1 MVHEPFCQF
10 FAFVGQ
16 CLCGTTVFISRRLF
30 AGSMWLLR
38 MVREPLCQ
46 SEAAYKTIV
55 REPLCQSEAADKT
68 MVREPL
74 CQSEAADTGSYP
86 TTASRKNSAFVREPP
101 FCLDNFREKLCLCE
115 RTAFLPRHF
124 EAEILA
130 GCDKCLCERSASPF
144 LKLSYRVFLQKQFSF
159 KGRNSA

>member
-1 MVHEPFCQF
+1 LSHKGTMVHEPFCQF

-16 CLCGTTVFISRRLF
+16 CLCGTTVFISRRIF

-46 SEAAYKTIV
+46 SEAAD
-55 REPLCQSEAADKT
+55 E
-68 MVREPL
+68 
-74 CQSEAADTGSYP
+74 GSYP
-86 TTASRKNSAFVREPP
+86 TTASRKNSAFVRELP

-130 GCDKCLCERSASPF
+130 VCDKCLCERSAGPF
-144 LKLSYRVFLQKQFSF
+144 LKLSYRVFLQKQFF
-159 KGRNSA
+159 LKGRNSA